1 MTRERCVW
9 LVVAGKESS
18 RRKKVDAYEKC
29 WLGLL
34 IIVSPLG
41 MQKKTSFLQLMKQ
54 TNQVAVTFILL
65 TVLVRYLGLKHCFS
79 PKVFFGHFCL

>member
-18 RRKKVDAYEKC
+18 RREKVDASEKC

-34 IIVSPLG
+34 MIVSPLG
-41 MQKKTSFLQLMKQ
+41 IESSFLQLMKQ
-54 TNQVAVTFILL
+54 TNEVEVTFIFLL
-65 TVLVRYLGLKHCFS
+65 FLLGIWD
-79 PKVFFGHFCL
+79 

>member
-54 TNQVAVTFILL
+54 TNILL